1 MRALVTGVTRG
12 IGRALVDHLVAAG
25 WDVVAVARRSDVLH
39 ELAGAW
45 GPQVTPHV
53 ADVTDYDAL
62 TYVVAASGPLDLVVA
77 NAGALT
83 GTGESWQADP
93 QDWWDGVEV
102 NLRGAYLTART
113 VLPDMVARG
122 SGRLVLVTSGIGNA
136 PGPWNSSYAASKA
149 AVTVLGESLEL
160 ELVGTGVHTFPVSP
174 GMVATDMTRFPE
186 TLTRHRP
193 DLADIAT
200 ERFTPVARVL
210 ALVDA
215 IAGGRLDGQAGRFL
229 HATDDLDALLA
240 AWDPT
245 DDRARTLR
253 LSPAYDADPIPG

>member
-12 IGRALVDHLVAAG
+12 IGRSLVDHLVG
-25 WDVVAVARRSDVLH
+25 EDWDVVAVARNGEALH
-39 ELAGAW
+39 ELADGW
-45 GPQVTPHV
+45 GDQVTPHV
-53 ADVTDYDAL
+53 ADVTDADSL
-62 TYVVAASGPLDLVVA
+62 GYVVAASGQLDLVVA

-83 GTGESWQADP
+83 GTGVLWESDP
-93 QDWWDGVEV
+93 QEWWSGVEV
-102 NLRGAYLTART
+102 NLRGVYLTAHA

-122 SGRLVLVTSGIGNA
+122 AGRLVLVTSGIGNA
-136 PGPWNSSYAASKA
+136 PGPWNAGYASSKA
-149 AVTVLGESLEL
+149 AVTVLGESLEH
-160 ELVGTGVHTFPVSP
+160 ELGGTGVHCFLVSP

-193 DLADIAT
+193 DLADIAS
-200 ERFTPVARVL
+200 ERFTPVERVL

-253 LSPAYDADPIPG
+253 LAPAYDADPVAG